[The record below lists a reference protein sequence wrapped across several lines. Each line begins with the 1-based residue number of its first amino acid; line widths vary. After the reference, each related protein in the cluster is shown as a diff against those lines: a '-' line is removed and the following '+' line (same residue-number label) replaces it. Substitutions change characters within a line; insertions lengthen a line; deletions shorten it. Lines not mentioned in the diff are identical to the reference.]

1 MGSLVVHAAV
11 PAAEMNMVMN
21 GGDSSNVPILP
32 SGFAIF
38 PDCFSDSCKA
48 EGGNEGGG
56 GGSSG
61 SLLTIGFQILVSNLP
76 AAQLTMESVNTVK
89 SLIART
95 HQGIKAGLH
104 CNWWWEVVC
113 VSLEMG
119 FALLGGNLSQERT
132 FLVKRD
138 GKKPLFF
145 VCVLVEIWRK
155 NGVYGSGI
163 DSKGLRKIRLFCFFV
178 FTYNYFYCHNSMLF
192 WEQDIVCS
200 FVYY

>member
-1 MGSLVVHAAV
+1 MLILQETCGDASGSLVVHAAV

-38 PDCFSDSCKA
+38 PDCFSDSCKP
-48 EGGNEGGG
+48 ESGNEG

-95 HQGIKAGLH
+95 HQGIKAGLQ
-104 CNWWWEVVC
+104 CN
-113 VSLEMG
+113 
-119 FALLGGNLSQERT
+119 
-132 FLVKRD
+132 
-138 GKKPLFF
+138 
-145 VCVLVEIWRK
+145 
-155 NGVYGSGI
+155 
-163 DSKGLRKIRLFCFFV
+163 
-178 FTYNYFYCHNSMLF
+178 
-192 WEQDIVCS
+192 
-200 FVYY
+200 